1 MPRPKSSVDRKVYGV
16 RVEKTLYQ
24 DIQHLAIDLEK
35 NANDLLEEGMRLVL
49 QKYKKR
55 GKG

>member
-16 RVEKTLYQ
+16 RVEKALYQ
-24 DIQHLAIDLEK
+24 EIQHLAIDLEK
-35 NANDLLEEGMRLVL
+35 HANDLLEEGMRLIL
-49 QKYKKR
+49 QKYKKK